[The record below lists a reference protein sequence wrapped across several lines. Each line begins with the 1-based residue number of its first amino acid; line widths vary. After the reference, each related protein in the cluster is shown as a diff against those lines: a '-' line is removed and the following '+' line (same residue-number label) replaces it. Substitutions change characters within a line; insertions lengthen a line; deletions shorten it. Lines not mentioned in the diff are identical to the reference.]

1 MIVCQ
6 CNVVTQDE
14 VETIIRRFLDEDRWQ
29 LIVPGRVFNA
39 AHKKGRC
46 CGCFPNI
53 VETIINVT
61 ERYHLER
68 EYDEEKVVCFL
79 SRVYALRDKFRS
91 VDYHERRCKSYRA
104 AQ

>member
-14 VETIIRRFLDEDRWQ
+14 VESIIRNFLDEDRWQ

-39 AHKKGRC
+39 IDKKGRC

-53 VETIINVT
+53 VETIIQVT
-61 ERYHLER
+61 ERYHLDHEG
-68 EYDEEKVVCFL
+68 DEEKVICFL
-79 SRVYALRDKFRS
+79 MRVRALRDKFRS
-91 VDYHERRCKSYRA
+91 KDYHERRGKGYRA
-104 AQ
+104 A